1 MKFLKRFFKWLLI
14 VFVFIFCILSIIP
27 YFFSEHLKEAPAKPF
42 ENSYF
47 FEFNHTRFHYRLFIP
62 KHITHKVVM
71 IHGFSGSTF
80 SFRNNIDS
88 LVSHHAL
95 VVAIDMPAFGFSDKS
110 EDGDYNDFTK
120 INGIHFLLQQIDKHS
135 NSKKWH
141 LVGHSMGGITTGQFA
156 SKYSELTQSLI
167 FIDGL
172 PFMQVEHSF
181 LQKMLLYPPL
191 LKWADVILER
201 NFLSQQ
207 SFHKLLSSAYDQ
219 DADSISTD
227 GYMKPFETKGSG
239 SAVIRM
245 GANYNYPSFNDSI
258 INALPKLII
267 WGAKDQWVPIV
278 SATDYL
284 SKPNTQQLIIED
296 AGHCPMETHP
306 EKVNTTITDFISKL
320 D

>member
-14 VFVFIFCILSIIP
+14 VFIFIFCLLSIIP
-27 YFFSEHLKEAPAKPF
+27 YFFSDHLKEAPAKPF

-141 LVGHSMGGITTGQFA
+141 LVGHSMGVAYGETGLQNKTISQTDTSLVNVKGSENSS
-156 SKYSELTQSLI
+156 SKNDLTKDLFFEDDYI
-167 FIDGL
+167 RLHNDYLKDGGL
-172 PFMQVEHSF
+172 ESN
-181 LQKMLLYPPL
+181 LTGNYDEDL
-191 LKWADVILER
+191 VIIMD
-201 NFLSQQ
+201 FLSN
-207 SFHKLLSSAYDQ
+207 K
-219 DADSISTD
+219 
-227 GYMKPFETKGSG
+227 
-239 SAVIRM
+239 
-245 GANYNYPSFNDSI
+245 
-258 INALPKLII
+258 
-267 WGAKDQWVPIV
+267 
-278 SATDYL
+278 
-284 SKPNTQQLIIED
+284 
-296 AGHCPMETHP
+296 
-306 EKVNTTITDFISKL
+306 
-320 D
+320 

>member
-14 VFVFIFCILSIIP
+14 VSIFIFCIFSIIP
-27 YFFSEHLKEAPAKPF
+27 YFFSDHLKEAPSKPF
-42 ENSYF
+42 SNSHF
-47 FEFNHTRFHYRLFIP
+47 FEFNHTKFHYRLFVP
-62 KHITHKVVM
+62 QHITHKVVM

-88 LVSHHAL
+88 LVDNHAL
-95 VVAIDMPAFGFSDKS
+95 VVAIDMPAFGYSDKT
-110 EDGDYNDFTK
+110 GHANYNDSNK
-120 INGIHFLLQQIDKHS
+120 INGIHFLLQQIDKHC

-141 LVGHSMGGITTGQFA
+141 LVGHSMGGITIGQFA
-156 SKYSELTQSLI
+156 SKYPEQTQSLV

-172 PFMQVEHSF
+172 PFEQMPHSF
-181 LQKMLLYPPL
+181 LQKTLLYPPL

-201 NFLSQQ
+201 NFLSQH
-207 SFHKLLSSAYDQ
+207 SFHKLLSSAYGQ
-219 DADSISTD
+219 DADSMSTD

-245 GANYNYPSFNDSI
+245 AANSSYPSFNDSI
-258 INALPKLII
+258 INTMPKLII
-267 WGAKDQWVPIV
+267 WGLKDEWIPIM

-284 SKPNTQQLIIED
+284 KKPNTQSLIIDD

-306 EKVNTTITDFISKL
+306 EKVNAAITNFISKL
-320 D
+320 E

>member
-1 MKFLKRFFKWLLI
+1 MKFIKRFFKWLFIILI
-14 VFVFIFCILSIIP
+14 SVFFILSIIP
-27 YFFSEHLKEAPAKPF
+27 YFFSNHLKEGPTKPF
-42 ENSYF
+42 ENSNF
-47 FEFNHTRFHYRLFIP
+47 FEFNHTKFHYRLFVP

-88 LVSHHAL
+88 LVNHHAL
-95 VVAIDMPAFGFSDKS
+95 VVAIDMPAFGYSDKS
-110 EDGDYNDFTK
+110 EYADYNDSNK

-135 NSKKWH
+135 NSTKWH
-141 LVGHSMGGITTGQFA
+141 LVGHSMGGITIGQFA
-156 SKYSELTQSLI
+156 SKFPNLTRSLI

-172 PFMQVEHSF
+172 PFEQVEHSF
-181 LQKMLLYPPL
+181 LQKLLLYPPL

-201 NFLSQQ
+201 NFLSQH
-207 SFHKLLSSAYDQ
+207 SFHQLLSSAYGQ
-219 DADSISTD
+219 DADSIDTD

-245 GANYNYPSFNDSI
+245 GANYSYPSFNDSI
-258 INALPKLII
+258 INTIPKLII
-267 WGAKDQWVPIV
+267 WGLNDQWVPMI
-278 SATDYL
+278 SAADYL
-284 SKPNTQQLIIED
+284 KRPNTQSLIIND

-320 D
+320 E

>member
-1 MKFLKRFFKWLLI
+1 MKFIKRFFKWLFIILI
-14 VFVFIFCILSIIP
+14 SVFCILSIIP
-27 YFFSEHLKEAPAKPF
+27 YFFSDHLKEAPTKPF
-42 ENSYF
+42 ENSNF
-47 FEFNHTRFHYRLFIP
+47 FEFNHTKFHYRLFVP

-88 LVSHHAL
+88 LVKHHAL
-95 VVAIDMPAFGFSDKS
+95 VVAIDMPAFGYSDKS
-110 EDGDYNDFTK
+110 EYANYNDSNK
-120 INGIHFLLQQIDKHS
+120 INGIHFLLQQIDKHCNS
-135 NSKKWH
+135 NKWH
-141 LVGHSMGGITTGQFA
+141 LVGHSMGGITIGQFA
-156 SKYSELTQSLI
+156 SKYSEQTQSLI

-201 NFLSQQ
+201 NFLSQH
-207 SFHKLLSSAYDQ
+207 SFHKLLSSAYGQ
-219 DADSISTD
+219 DADSISAN

-245 GANYNYPSFNDSI
+245 GANYSYPSFNDSI

-267 WGAKDQWVPIV
+267 WGAKDQWVPMI
-278 SATDYL
+278 SAADYL
-284 SKPNTQQLIIED
+284 KRPNTQSLIIND

-306 EKVNTTITDFISKL
+306 EKVNAAITDFISKL
-320 D
+320 E